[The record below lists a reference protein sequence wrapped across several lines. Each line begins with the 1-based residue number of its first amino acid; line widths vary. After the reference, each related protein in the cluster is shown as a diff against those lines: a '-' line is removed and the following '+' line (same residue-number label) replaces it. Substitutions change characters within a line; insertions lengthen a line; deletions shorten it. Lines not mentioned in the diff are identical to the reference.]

1 MSNTKDG
8 KKNGLLW
15 FFVILL
21 VGAALVILGLTFMKK
36 DNGTAFNVKDVSL
49 VESAK
54 TSVAV
59 SVDAK
64 GDGLRYYYSLDGK
77 NYIEGNSS
85 YTFTGLKEGTT
96 YTVYVKVVDKDGT
109 EKISKLS
116 VKTAGKKQDDTKE
129 EEKSNKQ
136 DIQALFEQL
145 MKKES
150 DVTSVFD
157 SLQKTLVDYASGGS
171 KNSAVT
177 AMLQSR
183 NNSAFANMADYWTKL
198 L

>member
-1 MSNTKDG
+1 MATQEDKQTRTI
-8 KKNGLLW
+8 KKILL
-15 FFVILL
+15 VILL
-21 VGAALVILGLTFMKK
+21 VGAALVILGLTFLKK

-109 EKISKLS
+109 EHYFRDGIEFQVMTKHNTQLEM
-116 VKTAGKKQDDTKE
+116 GKVSNLITDMNIQGATPE
-129 EEKSNKQ
+129 EITRAARHSMVVYY
-136 DIQALFEQL
+136 L
-145 MKKES
+145 
-150 DVTSVFD
+150 
-157 SLQKTLVDYASGGS
+157 
-171 KNSAVT
+171 KNPFRT
-177 AMLQSR
+177 Y
-183 NNSAFANMADYWTKL
+183 F
-198 L
+198 